1 VSNDRSGRL
10 LQHRLEVHDRKQLEL
25 KLELQPT
32 GEAKRVRYWLELFFH
47 VPGSL
52 YINSETYPKADVFA
66 GVHNYV
72 RLKTPNL
79 SFQELLTSEASPL
92 VGLERWAAGAGSATE
107 NEIVQRA
114 KLLACVVRGA
124 LRRFASNARTLGGRD
139 RGTQD
144 CPTALRNE
152 ADVARA
158 SMKALLER
166 YRTWMSMAEL
176 RLGDPRSRT
185 ALGLVDEYLSLSLEQ
200 FFRMVVARME
210 LLPHDD
216 AWGELRR
223 GLLNSVLEE
232 ERYRV
237 SLGLTSVLSLTGDN
251 EEYMHRMGMLKKFC
265 MQALFLSTHPTQT
278 RANVEELLLALA
290 AGGAMMLATAIG
302 LFAQVRFDQLSS
314 SFFFILI
321 ASYMMKD
328 RLKEALRRVAAR
340 VATRHLFDRDADVR
354 LVSGGRDIARERDK
368 VEYLTPAQ
376 VPDELLLLR
385 REDELVWA
393 TEGALSETV
402 LRYQRELVAEVEDLP
417 RWDDGPSGITDIL
430 RFSVDR
436 FLRDMDE
443 PEFALEYVDLEDF
456 TVGHVRASKA
466 YRVDLAC
473 RITAE
478 EGDRRE
484 TTIQAVRLVL
494 DRNGIKRMDRLQS
507 SSESVRVGA
516 AAPVRAVA

>member
-1 VSNDRSGRL
+1 M
-10 LQHRLEVHDRKQLEL
+10 HDRKQLEL
-25 KLELQPT
+25 KLELQPSA
-32 GEAKRVRYWLELFFH
+32 EAKRVRYRLELFFH

-52 YINSETYPKADVFA
+52 YINADTYPKADVFA

-79 SFQELLTSEASPL
+79 SFHELLTSKASPL
-92 VGLERWAAGAGSATE
+92 VGLERWTAGESTATE
-107 NEIVQRA
+107 DAIVQRA

-124 LRRFASNARTLGGRD
+124 LRRFASTARALGGRE
-139 RGTQD
+139 RGSSAD
-144 CPTALRNE
+144 CPSALRRE
-152 ADVARA
+152 ADEARA

-166 YRTWMSMAEL
+166 YRAWMAQASGKLA
-176 RLGDPRSRT
+176 RPRSLP
-185 ALGLVDEYLSLSLEQ
+185 ALELVDEYLSLSLEQ

-210 LLPHDD
+210 LLPHDET
-216 AWGELRR
+216 WGELRR
-223 GLLNSVLEE
+223 GLLNSVLAE

-278 RANVEELLLALA
+278 RAKVEELLLALA

-302 LFAQVRFDQLSS
+302 LIAQVRVDQLSS
-314 SFFFILI
+314 TFFFIMI

-328 RLKEALRRVAAR
+328 RFKEALRRVASR

-354 LVSGGRDIARERDK
+354 RVSGGRDIARERDK
-368 VEYLTPAQ
+368 VEYLNPTQ
-376 VPDELLLLR
+376 VPEELLLLR

-393 TEGALSETV
+393 TEGDLSETV
-402 LRYQRELVAEVEDLP
+402 LRYQRELSAEVEDLP

-478 EGDRRE
+478 EDDRRE
-484 TTIQAVRLVL
+484 TTIQVVRLVL
-494 DRNGIKRMDRLQS
+494 DRNGIKRMDRLQA

-516 AAPVRAVA
+516 SAPIAAVA